1 MVRCAWLVVLLLA
14 VPLCLA
20 SEWKRPNIVVI
31 LVDDAGYMD
40 FGGYGGEAR
49 TPNID
54 ALADEGVRFSNY
66 HTSPLCAPSRAMLLT
81 GIDNHLTGV
90 ATIPEV
96 LDDEQRG
103 RQGYSMHLEEG
114 VQTVATKLRQA
125 GYRTYMTGKWH
136 LGSRP
141 EDLPVAHGFDRS
153 VALDASG
160 ADNWEQ
166 KSYMPYYDHA
176 PWFEDGEPAQLPD
189 DFYSSEFLVDRMI
202 DYLDADRSEQQPFF
216 AYIAFQAIHIPVQ
229 APRAFTDRYEGVY
242 DEGWDVLRERRW
254 QKARSMGLIPEG
266 AELADMH
273 PSLRRWESL
282 SGEEQRMYS
291 RSMAVN
297 AGMLDAMDHHIGR
310 FVDYLRASDV
320 FDNTLFVIASDN
332 GPEFSNPMANAGM
345 RWWLWRNGYTH
356 DLETLGEKG
365 SMVFIGPE
373 WASAASSPGRLFKFY
388 ASEGGIRVPLIVS
401 GPGVGALGIVPA
413 FSFVTDIAP
422 TILDFAE
429 VPPDVREAG
438 VAMTGRSLRGVLDS
452 STVTAYPPDTPV
464 GMEVSGNS
472 ALFKDDYKLVR
483 NSLPHGD
490 GQWRLFYLKED
501 PGETRDLAERLP
513 ERFREM
519 RADYDAYAQRMGV
532 VALPEGFNPFT
543 GMMGNVLR
551 KQWTFYGLWISG
563 GLLVLILGIAALIWR
578 RSGSQADERP

>member
-1 MVRCAWLVVLLLA
+1 MYRSAVLCVLLFA
-14 VPLCLA
+14 MPFCLA
-20 SEWKRPNIVVI
+20 GEWKAPNIVVI

-54 ALADEGVRFSNY
+54 AIADDGVRFSNY

-81 GIDNHLTGV
+81 GIDNHLTGI

-96 LDDEQRG
+96 LDEEQRG
-103 RQGYSMHLEEG
+103 QRGYSMHLEDG
-114 VQTVATKLRQA
+114 VQTVATKLQKA

-153 VALDASG
+153 FALDASG

-202 DYLDADRSEQQPFF
+202 DYLNDDSADQRPFF
-216 AYIAFQAIHIPVQ
+216 AYVAFQAIHIPVQ
-229 APRAFTDRYEGVY
+229 APRSFTDRYQDVY
-242 DEGWDVLRERRW
+242 EEGWDALRERRW

-266 AELADMH
+266 AQLADMH

-282 SGEEQRMYS
+282 SSEEQNLYA

-310 FVDYLRASDV
+310 FIAYLRASGL
-320 FDNTLFVIASDN
+320 FDNTLFIITSDN
-332 GPEFSNPMANAGM
+332 GPELNNPMANAGM

-356 DLETLGEKG
+356 DVETLGEKG
-365 SMVFIGPE
+365 SMAFIGPE

-413 FSFVTDIAP
+413 FGFVTDLAP

-429 VPPDVREAG
+429 VPEEVRRAG
-438 VAMTGRSLRGVLDS
+438 VAMTGRTLRGVLDS
-452 STVTAYPPDTPV
+452 STASAYPPEASV

-472 ALFKDDYKLVR
+472 ALFKNDYKLVR

-490 GQWRLFYLKED
+490 GKWHLYYLKED
-501 PGETRDLAERLP
+501 PGETRDLAELLP
-513 ERFREM
+513 ERFLQM
-519 RADYDAYAQRMGV
+519 QADYDAYAARVGV
-532 VALPEGFNPFT
+532 VALPEGYNPFA
-543 GMMGNVLR
+543 GLMSNVLR
-551 KQWTFYGLWISG
+551 RQWAFYGAWIAGSLLI
-563 GLLVLILGIAALIWR
+563 LLVVITGLIWR
-578 RSGSQADERP
+578 RFGSQADKRS